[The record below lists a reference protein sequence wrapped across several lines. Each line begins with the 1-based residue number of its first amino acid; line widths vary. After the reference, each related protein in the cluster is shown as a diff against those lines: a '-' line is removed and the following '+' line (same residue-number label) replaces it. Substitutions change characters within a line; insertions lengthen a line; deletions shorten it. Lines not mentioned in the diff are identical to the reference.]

1 MPGAVDCFFKED
13 AMNLATKTHRLSWPV
28 LIGLLTLLL
37 LASCGEAAKDS
48 PSGGGSP
55 SAVPAVVGDATRGA
69 EVFKANGCNGCHT
82 LTDQKLVGPGLKGA
96 LDGKGPYGANLPNGK
111 PINDDNLKEWIKVG
125 GIGKIGQMPGFS
137 TLTEENIAD
146 LIAYLKTIK

>member
-1 MPGAVDCFFKED
+1 LFFKEVHMVRGLTTQKS
-13 AMNLATKTHRLSWPV
+13 ARLG
-28 LIGLLTLLL
+28 LIGLLLLLL
-37 LASCGEAAKDS
+37 LAACGEAAKDS
-48 PSGGGSP
+48 PPAASP
-55 SAVPAVVGDATRGA
+55 TTAAAVGDATRGA

-111 PINDDNLKEWIKVG
+111 PINDDNLKEWIKIG
-125 GIGKIGQMPGFS
+125 GIGKIGQMPGFV
-137 TLTEENIAD
+137 TLTDENIAD

>member
-1 MPGAVDCFFKED
+1 
-13 AMNLATKTHRLSWPV
+13 MNLAKKTHRLRWPG
-28 LIGLLTLLL
+28 LIGLLMLLL

-55 SAVPAVVGDATRGA
+55 SAAPAAVVGDATRGA

-82 LTDQKLVGPGLKGA
+82 LTDQKLVGPGLKGFIE
-96 LDGKGPYGANLPNGK
+96 GKGPYGANLPNGK
-111 PINDDNLKEWIKVG
+111 PINDENLKEWIKIG
-125 GIGKIGQMPGFS
+125 GIGKIGQMPGFV
-137 TLTEENIAD
+137 TLTDENMAD